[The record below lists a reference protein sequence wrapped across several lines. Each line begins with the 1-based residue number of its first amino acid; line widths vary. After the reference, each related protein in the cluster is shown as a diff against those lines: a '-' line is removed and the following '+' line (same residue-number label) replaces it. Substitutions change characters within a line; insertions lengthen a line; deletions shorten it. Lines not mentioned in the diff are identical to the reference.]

1 MLTAQAT
8 QALQA
13 LLEKNQLVTDPAE
26 LIVYEID
33 AAQDR
38 GIPEGVAFPASS
50 ADLQRIARWA
60 NESQVALVGRGAG
73 TGLSG
78 GAVAER
84 GGLIVE
90 FSRMN
95 HILEIDALGRSAMVE
110 PGVINQALDEATK
123 AIGLYYPPD
132 PASGRSST
140 LGGNVAENAGGP
152 HCFKYGVT
160 TNYLTGLECV
170 LANGRLVRF
179 GGRAFDYPEYDFVRL
194 LTGSEGTLGLV
205 TKIDVRLL
213 RNPPAVKTMMA
224 AFDSVE
230 GAGAAVSAVIAAG
243 LVPAAMEMMDQK
255 ITRIIEDYAHPGLP
269 TDAGALL
276 IIDVDGYP
284 ASLGPQIAEVST
296 ILQENGGYGLRIAE
310 NAAEREKIWF
320 ARKSAAGAMARL
332 APAFLL
338 LDGTVPRSRLAA
350 ALEATNRICQAH
362 NLKVGYVFHA
372 GDGNL
377 HPFIL
382 MYPADQEQVQRVYQ
396 AGKEFMQAVVS
407 LGGSLTGE
415 HGVGI
420 EKRSYMPL
428 MFNSAE
434 LSVML
439 EVKQIFD
446 PAGRLNPRKIF
457 PPLETTGSD
466 GFTDPIGDPPFLHVD
481 DPLLPA
487 EMAPATAEDAARYL
501 AGLRRLR
508 HPVRFTGS
516 HADPSQPAGES
527 AFVLRT
533 VSMNEIRAFAPQD
546 LYVTAGAGMTLGALQ
561 ASLAPQGMWVPAD
574 SPWPAAS
581 LGGMLAANLNA
592 PLRMRY
598 GSLSDQV
605 LAMTVVLGD
614 GRRLR
619 LGRPVV
625 KNVAGYDLARLMVG
639 SFGTLG
645 LIAEVT
651 FKVAALP
658 RLRRSL
664 LVPVEDLEQGLAWGQ
679 RCLPLALVA
688 SSVLLARGLP
698 VPPAVEAPAAQ
709 APYWLTYTAEGLP
722 EDVEAELE
730 LVCAT
735 LQADKAPAP
744 VQVEAFAGTQLWRQ
758 LLGEASSA
766 KIKIRC
772 GVAPKDLAAYA
783 RSQAQALSQAGTK
796 RETEFLGKTQSLET
810 APTMLLDFASGFVYA
825 AADFKD
831 LGEAQAWVDHLR
843 QAALRMGGYTVVME
857 MPAEWDGR
865 LERFGCS
872 VAASFRPETLPL
884 MRALKA
890 QWDPAGILNPGAF
903 IVDQD

>member
-1 MLTAQAT
+1 MLTARTT
-8 QALQA
+8 QSLQA
-13 LLEKNQLVTDPAE
+13 LLEKDQLVTDPAE

-38 GIPEGVAFPASS
+38 GVPDGVAFPVSS
-50 ADLQRIARWA
+50 GDVQRIARWA
-60 NESQVALVGRGAG
+60 KESQIALVGRGAG

-78 GAVAER
+78 GAVAEC

-95 HILEIDALGRSAMVE
+95 RILEIDTLGRSAVAE
-110 PGVINQALDEATK
+110 PGVINQALDEAVK

-140 LGGNVAENAGGP
+140 LGGNIAENAGGP

-170 LANGRLVRF
+170 LADGRLVRF
-179 GGRAFDYPEYDFVRL
+179 SGRAFDYPEYDFARL

-205 TKIDVRLL
+205 TKISVRLL

-230 GAGAAVSAVIAAG
+230 KAGTAVSAVIAAG

-276 IIDVDGYP
+276 VIDVDGYP
-284 ASLGPQIAEVST
+284 ASLDPQIAEIST
-296 ILQENGGYGLRIAE
+296 ILQENSGYGLRIAE

-338 LDGTVPRSRLAA
+338 LDGTVPRSQLAA

-362 NLKVGYVFHA
+362 DLKVGYVFHA

-382 MYPADQEQVQRVYQ
+382 MYPADQDQVQRVYQ
-396 AGKEFMQAVVS
+396 AGKEFMQVVVS

-415 HGVGI
+415 HGIGI

-428 MFNSAE
+428 MFNFAE
-434 LSVML
+434 LSAML
-439 EVKQIFD
+439 KVKQIFD
-446 PAGRLNPRKIF
+446 PDGRLNPGKIF
-457 PPLETTGSD
+457 PLLDTAGSGPD
-466 GFTDPIGDPPFLHVD
+466 QAPNESLSGSIQGGGPPSPCLD
-481 DPLLPA
+481 DPLLSE
-487 EMAPATAEDAARYL
+487 EMAPATAEEAAGCL

-508 HPVRFTGS
+508 RPVRFTGGS
-516 HADPSQPAGES
+516 ADPAKPAGES

-533 VSMNEIRAFAPQD
+533 AGMNEIKAFAPQD
-546 LYVTAGAGMTLGALQ
+546 LYVTAGAGMTLEALQ
-561 ASLAPQGMWVPAD
+561 ASLASQGMWVPAD
-574 SPWPAAS
+574 SPWPTAS
-581 LGGMLAANLNA
+581 LGGILAANLNA

-598 GSLSDQV
+598 GGLSDQV

-614 GRRLR
+614 GRQLR

-645 LIAEVT
+645 LIVDVT
-651 FKVAALP
+651 LKVAALP

-664 LVPVEDLEQGLAWGQ
+664 LVPVEDLQQGLAWGG
-679 RCLPLALVA
+679 RCLSLALVA
-688 SSVLLARGLP
+688 SSVLLSRGLP
-698 VPPAVEAPAAQ
+698 VPLTTES
-709 APYWLTYTAEGLP
+709 PYWLSYTAEGLP

-730 LVCAT
+730 LVRAA
-735 LQADKAPAP
+735 LQAEKAPEP
-744 VQVEAFAGTQLWRQ
+744 VLVEAFAGAQLWRQ
-758 LLGEASSA
+758 LLGEAISA

-783 RSQAQALSQAGTK
+783 RSQAQALSQPRTM
-796 RETEFLGKTQSLET
+796 RETEFLEKAQSLET
-810 APTMLLDFASGFVYA
+810 THAMLLDFASGFVYA

-831 LGEAQAWVDHLR
+831 LGEAQAWADQLR
-843 QAALRMGGYTVVME
+843 QPALRMGGYTVVME
-857 MPAEWDGR
+857 MPAEWEGR
-865 LERFGCS
+865 LERFGYI
-872 VAASFRPETLPL
+872 PEALPL
-884 MRALKA
+884 MRALKTR
-890 QWDPAGILNPGAF
+890 WDPAGILNPGAF

>member
-8 QALQA
+8 QALHA
-13 LLEKNQLVTDPAE
+13 LLEKDQLVTDPSE

-38 GIPEGVAFPASS
+38 GLPDGVAFPSS
-50 ADLQRIARWA
+50 SEEVQHIVRWA
-60 NESQVALVGRGAG
+60 NKNRVALVGRGAG

-95 HILEIDALGRSAMVE
+95 RIPEIDAPGRSAVVE
-110 PGVINQALDEATK
+110 PGVINLALDEATK
-123 AIGLYYPPD
+123 AMGLYYPPD
-132 PASGRSST
+132 PASGRAST

-170 LANGRLVRF
+170 LADGRLTHT
-179 GGRAFDYPEYDFVRL
+179 GGRALDYPEYDFVRL

-205 TKIDVRLL
+205 TKINVRLL

-230 GAGAAVSAVIAAG
+230 QAGRAVSAVIAAG

-255 ITRIIEDYAHPGLP
+255 ITRIIEDYAHSGLP
-269 TDAGALL
+269 IDAGALL
-276 IIDVDGYP
+276 IVEVDGYP
-284 ASLGPQIAEVST
+284 ASLDPQIEEVAG
-296 ILQENGGYGLRIAE
+296 ILRKNGGYNLRSAAD
-310 NAAEREKIWF
+310 AAERETIWF

-338 LDGTVPRSRLAA
+338 LDGTVPRSQLAA

-382 MYPADQEQVQRVYQ
+382 MYPADQQQVQRVYQ
-396 AGKEFMQAVVS
+396 AGEEFMQVVVN

-428 MFNSAE
+428 MFNPTE
-434 LSVML
+434 LGAML
-439 EVKQIFD
+439 EVKQVFD
-446 PAGRLNPRKIF
+446 PDGLMNPGKIF
-457 PPLETTGSD
+457 PAVEVHGGS
-466 GFTDPIGDPPFLHVD
+466 TPIAGPEADQAPDERHDEPIQSGSLPFLHTD
-481 DPLLPA
+481 GSLPPA
-487 EMAPATAEDAARYL
+487 EIAPATAEEAARYL
-501 AGLRRLR
+501 ASLRRLR
-508 HPVRFTGS
+508 HPVCFTGS
-516 HADPSQPAGES
+516 RADLPQPAGKS

-533 VSMNEIRAFAPQD
+533 SGMDEMKAFAPQD
-546 LYVTAGAGMTLGALQ
+546 LYVTAGAGMTLGELQ
-561 ASLAPQGMWVPAD
+561 ASLTRRGMWVPAD
-574 SPWPAAS
+574 SPWTSAS
-581 LGGMLAANLNA
+581 LGGLLATNLNA

-598 GSLSDQV
+598 GGLSDQV
-605 LAMTVVLGD
+605 LAMTIVLGD
-614 GRRLR
+614 GRL
-619 LGRPVV
+619 LHAGRPVV

-645 LIAEVT
+645 LIADVT
-651 FKVAALP
+651 LKVVPLP

-679 RCLPLALVA
+679 RCVQLALVA
-688 SSVLLARGLP
+688 SAVLLSQGLP
-698 VPPAVEAPAAQ
+698 LPAEASSM
-709 APYWLTYTAEGLP
+709 APYWLSYTAEGLP
-722 EDVEAELE
+722 EDVEAELD
-730 LVCAT
+730 LVRQA
-735 LQADKAPAP
+735 LRADKAPEL
-744 VQVEAFAGTQLWRQ
+744 VQVDTFAGTQLWRA
-758 LLGEASSA
+758 LLGETPGA
-766 KIKIRC
+766 KIKTRS
-772 GVAPKDLAAYA
+772 GVAPKDLAAYT
-783 RSQAQALSQAGTK
+783 RSQKQALFPGGAGL
-796 RETEFLGKTQSLET
+796 RP
-810 APTMLLDFASGFVYA
+810 APTVLLDFANGFVYA
-825 AADFKD
+825 AANLEH
-831 LGEAQAWVDHLR
+831 LGEAQAWVDKLR
-843 QAALRMGGYTVVME
+843 QAALRLGGYTMVME
-857 MPAEWDGR
+857 LPAEWDGR
-865 LERFGCS
+865 LERFGY
-872 VAASFRPETLPL
+872 RPEALPP

-890 QWDPAGILNPGAF
+890 QWDPAGILSPGMF
-903 IVDQD
+903 IVD

>member
-1 MLTAQAT
+1 MLTARTT
-8 QALQA
+8 QSLQA

-38 GIPEGVAFPASS
+38 GVPDGVAFPASS

-60 NESQVALVGRGAG
+60 NENQVALVGRGAG

-84 GGLIVE
+84 GGLIIE

-95 HILEIDALGRSAMVE
+95 HILEIDTLGRSAVVE
-110 PGVINQALDEATK
+110 PGIINQALDEAVK

-170 LANGRLVRF
+170 LADGRLVRF

-213 RNPPAVKTMMA
+213 RNAPAVKTMMA

-230 GAGAAVSAVIAAG
+230 MAGRAVSAVIAAG

-269 TDAGALL
+269 TNAGALL
-276 IIDVDGYP
+276 VIDVDGYP

-296 ILQENGGYGLRIAE
+296 ILQENGGYELRNAE
-310 NAAEREKIWF
+310 TAAEREKIWF

-338 LDGTVPRSRLAA
+338 LDGTVPRSQLAA

-362 NLKVGYVFHA
+362 DLKVGYVFHA

-396 AGKEFMQAVVS
+396 AGKEFMQVVVS

-415 HGVGI
+415 HGIGI

-434 LSVML
+434 LSAML
-439 EVKQIFD
+439 EVKQVFD
-446 PAGRLNPRKIF
+446 PDGRLNPGKIF
-457 PPLETTGSD
+457 PPLDTAGSEPGQVPDERHVEPIQD
-466 GFTDPIGDPPFLHVD
+466 GGPPSHRLD
-481 DPLLPA
+481 DPLLS
-487 EMAPATAEDAARYL
+487 EELVPATAEEAARCL

-508 HPVRFTGS
+508 RPVRFTAGS
-516 HADPSQPAGES
+516 ADPAKPAGES

-533 VSMNEIRAFAPQD
+533 VSMNEIKAFAPQD

-561 ASLAPQGMWVPAD
+561 ASLAPRGLWVPAD
-574 SPWPAAS
+574 SPWPTAS
-581 LGGMLAANLNA
+581 LGGLLAANLNA

-598 GSLSDQV
+598 GGLSDQV
-605 LAMTVVLGD
+605 LAMTVILGD

-619 LGRPVV
+619 FGRPVV
-625 KNVAGYDLARLMVG
+625 KNVAGYDQARLMVG

-645 LIAEVT
+645 LIVDVT
-651 FKVAALP
+651 LKVAAQP

-664 LVPVEDLEQGLAWGQ
+664 LVPVENLEQGLVWGG

-688 SSVLLARGLP
+688 SSVLLSRGLP
-698 VPPAVEAPAAQ
+698 VPVATE
-709 APYWLTYTAEGLP
+709 APYWLSYTGEGLP

-730 LVCAT
+730 LVRAA
-735 LQADKAPAP
+735 LRAEKAPEP
-744 VQVEAFAGTQLWRQ
+744 VQVDDFAGTQLWRQ
-758 LLGEASSA
+758 LLGETTST

-772 GVAPKDLAAYA
+772 GVAPKDLAAYV
-783 RSQAQALSQAGTK
+783 RSQAQALSQPGTR
-796 RETEFLGKTQSLET
+796 RETEFLGKTQSLES
-810 APTMLLDFASGFVYA
+810 APAMLLDFASGFAYA
-825 AADFKD
+825 TADFKD
-831 LGEAQAWVDHLR
+831 LGEAQAWVDRLR
-843 QAALRMGGYTVVME
+843 QAALRVGGYTVVME
-857 MPAEWDGR
+857 MPTEWDNR
-865 LERFGCS
+865 LERFGYI
-872 VAASFRPETLPL
+872 PEALPL

-890 QWDPAGILNPGAF
+890 RWDPAGIMNPGAF

>member
-1 MLTAQAT
+1 MPTAQAI
-8 QALQA
+8 QALHA
-13 LLEKNQLVTDPAE
+13 LLEKSQLVTDPAE

-38 GIPEGVAFPASS
+38 GVPDGVAFPTSS
-50 ADLQRIARWA
+50 ADIQCIVRWA
-60 NESQVALVGRGAG
+60 NENQVALVGRGAG

-95 HILEIDALGRSAMVE
+95 HILEIDALGRSAAAE
-110 PGVINQALDEATK
+110 PGVINQTLDEAVK
-123 AIGLYYPPD
+123 AVGLYYPPD
-132 PASGRSST
+132 PASGRAST
-140 LGGNVAENAGGP
+140 MGGNVAENAGGP

-170 LANGRLVRF
+170 LADGSLVHI
-179 GGRAFDYPEYDFVRL
+179 GGRALDYPEYDFVRL
-194 LTGSEGTLGLV
+194 LAGSEGTLGLV
-205 TKIDVRLL
+205 TKIAVRLL

-224 AFDSVE
+224 VFDSVE
-230 GAGAAVSAVIAAG
+230 QAGAAVSAVIAAG
-243 LVPAAMEMMDQK
+243 LVPAAMEMLDQK

-276 IIDVDGYP
+276 VVDVDGYP
-284 ASLGPQIAEVST
+284 DSLAPQIKEVT
-296 ILQENGGYGLRIAE
+296 EILRENGGYGLRIAE

-338 LDGTVPRSRLAA
+338 LDGTVPRSRLAS
-350 ALEATNRICQAH
+350 ALEATNRICEAH
-362 NLKVGYVFHA
+362 DLKVGYVFHA

-382 MYPADQEQVQRVYQ
+382 MYPADPEQVQRVYR
-396 AGKEFMQAVVS
+396 AGKEFMQVVVS

-420 EKRSYMPL
+420 EKRDYMLL
-428 MFNSAE
+428 MYGPGE
-434 LSVML
+434 LGAML
-439 EVKQIFD
+439 EVKQVFD
-446 PAGRLNPRKIF
+446 PRGLMNPGKIF
-457 PPLETTGSD
+457 PPVEKISTPYETE
-466 GFTDPIGDPPFLHVD
+466 P
-481 DPLLPA
+481 LPA
-487 EMAPATAEDAARYL
+487 AEMTPATPEEAARCL
-501 AGLRRLR
+501 ASLWHARR
-508 HPVRFTGS
+508 PVHFTGKP
-516 HADPSQPAGES
+516 ADLPQPGSEP

-533 VSMNEIRAFAPQD
+533 AGMNELKAFAPQD
-546 LYVTAGAGMTLGALQ
+546 LYVTAGAGMTLQDLQ
-561 ASLAPQGMWVPAD
+561 ASLARQGMWTPAG
-574 SPWPAAS
+574 SPWPEAS
-581 LGGMLAANLNA
+581 LGGILATNLNA

-598 GSLSDQV
+598 GGLSDQV

-614 GRRLR
+614 GRLLR

-625 KNVAGYDLARLMVG
+625 KNVAGYDLARLMIG

-651 FKVAALP
+651 LKVAPLP

-664 LVPVEDLEQGLAWGQ
+664 LVPVENLEQGLAWGQ

-698 VPPAVEAPAAQ
+698 VPAVSQ
-709 APYWLTYTAEGLP
+709 APYWLCYTAEGLA
-722 EDVEAELE
+722 EDIEAELG
-730 LVCAT
+730 LV
-735 LQADKAPAP
+735 QAALRAEKAPDP
-744 VQVEAFAGTQLWRQ
+744 VQVEDFAGTQLWCS
-758 LLGEASSA
+758 LLGKDLAA

-772 GVAPKDLAAYA
+772 GVAPRDLTAYV
-783 RSQAQALSQAGTK
+783 QSQAGAGL
-796 RETEFLGKTQSLET
+796 RP
-810 APTMLLDFASGFVYA
+810 APTILLDFASGFLYA
-825 AADFKD
+825 AADIED
-831 LGEAQAWVDHLR
+831 LGEAQAWVDRLR
-843 QAALRMGGYTVVME
+843 QTALRMGGYTQVME
-857 MPAEWDGR
+857 MPAEWEGR
-865 LERFGCS
+865 LERFGYI
-872 VAASFRPETLPL
+872 PETLPQ

-890 QWDPAGILNPGAF
+890 LWDPAGILNPGAF
-903 IVDQD
+903 IVDEAEARR

>member
-1 MLTAQAT
+1 MLKAQAT

-38 GIPEGVAFPASS
+38 GVPDGVAFPASR
-50 ADLQRIARWA
+50 ADVQRIAHWA
-60 NESQVALVGRGAG
+60 NENQVALIGRGAG

-78 GAVAER
+78 GAVAGR

-95 HILEIDALGRSAMVE
+95 RILEIDSLGRSAVVE
-110 PGVINQALDEATK
+110 PGVINQVLDEAVK
-123 AIGLYYPPD
+123 ALDLYYPPD

-160 TNYLTGLECV
+160 TNYLSGLECV
-170 LANGRLVRF
+170 LADGRLVHF

-230 GAGAAVSAVIAAG
+230 GAGTAVSAVIAAG

-276 IIDVDGYP
+276 VIDVDGYP
-284 ASLGPQIAEVST
+284 ASLDPQIAEVST
-296 ILQENGGYGLRIAE
+296 ILRANSGYGLHIAE

-338 LDGTVPRSRLAA
+338 LDGTVPRSQLAA
-350 ALEATNRICQAH
+350 ALEATNRICEAH

-382 MYPADQEQVQRVYQ
+382 MYPADQEQVLRVYQ
-396 AGKEFMQAVVS
+396 AGKEFMQVVVS

-415 HGVGI
+415 HGIGI

-428 MFNSAE
+428 MFNPTE
-434 LSVML
+434 LSAML
-439 EVKQIFD
+439 EVKQVFD
-446 PAGRLNPRKIF
+446 PANRLNPGKIF
-457 PPLETTGSD
+457 PPLDTAGSKP
-466 GFTDPIGDPPFLHVD
+466 GQVPNEGLSGANQVGSPPSPHLD
-481 DPLLPA
+481 DPLLPV
-487 EMAPATAEDAARYL
+487 EMVPVTVEDAAGYL
-501 AGLRRLR
+501 AGVQRLR
-508 HPVRFTGS
+508 HPVRFTGGI
-516 HADPSQPAGES
+516 ADPAKPASKS

-533 VSMNEIRAFAPQD
+533 VGMNKIMAFAPQD

-561 ASLAPQGMWVPAD
+561 ASLANHGMWVPVD
-574 SPWPAAS
+574 SPWPEAS

-592 PLRMRY
+592 PMRMRY
-598 GSLSDQV
+598 GGLSDQV
-605 LAMTVVLGD
+605 LAMTVLLGD

-625 KNVAGYDLARLMVG
+625 KNVAGYDLAHLMVG

-645 LIAEVT
+645 LIADVT
-651 FKVAALP
+651 LKVAALP

-664 LVPVEDLEQGLAWGQ
+664 LVPVEDLEQGLAWGG

-688 SSVLLARGLP
+688 SSVLLSRGLP
-698 VPPAVEAPAAQ
+698 MPLDAE

-730 LVCAT
+730 LVCAA
-735 LQADKAPAP
+735 LKAEKAPTP
-744 VQVEAFAGTQLWRQ
+744 FQVEAFAGAQLWRQ
-758 LLGEASSA
+758 LLGENTSA

-772 GVAPKDLAAYA
+772 GVAPKNLAAYA
-783 RSQAQALSQAGTK
+783 RSQAQALSLPGSD
-796 RETEFLGKTQSLET
+796 LS
-810 APTMLLDFASGFVYA
+810 PTPTLLLDFASGFVYA
-825 AADFKD
+825 AGIKE
-831 LGEAQAWVDHLR
+831 LGEAQAWVDQLR
-843 QAALRMGGYTVVME
+843 QTALRMGGYTLVME
-857 MPAEWDGR
+857 MPAEWEGR
-865 LERFGCS
+865 LERFGYI
-872 VAASFRPETLPL
+872 PEALPL

-890 QWDPAGILNPGAF
+890 RWDPAGILNPGAF